1 MSDAAILAM
10 SLSEIAAQR
19 SAFKPVRYFSLRAAE
34 PAAVVD
40 EYARGLAD
48 GQQLAVTAFTAE
60 KDALLALV
68 TSAQALKPE
77 AGPELSALL
86 RKTVVRLVAQICDRI
101 TIDADFLEAQ
111 IARAVAVITEAD
123 EARQIMVHPDDAAL
137 LGQSVHSLAV
147 RSDPGMA
154 RGMIRIDCSQG
165 WIEHGVPLGLERLR
179 DMFGG
184 DA

>member
-10 SLSEIAAQR
+10 SLSELAAQR

-34 PAAVVD
+34 PAAIVD

-48 GQQLAVTAFTAE
+48 GQQLAATAFTSE

-68 TSAQALKPE
+68 SSAQALKPE

-86 RKTVVRLVAQICDRI
+86 RETIVRLVGQICDRI

-111 IARAVAVITEAD
+111 IARAVAEVGRLASSRKSSFSGTKGRHPEITSAGVE
-123 EARQIMVHPDDAAL
+123 
-137 LGQSVHSLAV
+137 LGQ
-147 RSDPGMA
+147 
-154 RGMIRIDCSQG
+154 
-165 WIEHGVPLGLERLR
+165 
-179 DMFGG
+179 
-184 DA
+184 

>member
-1 MSDAAILAM
+1 MSDAVITTM

-19 SAFKPVRYFSLRAAE
+19 SVFKPARGLSLRAAE
-34 PAAVVD
+34 PAAVID

-48 GQQLAVTAFTAE
+48 GQQLSAAAFAAE
-60 KDALLALV
+60 KDALLALIS
-68 TSAQALKPE
+68 SAQVLRPE

-86 RKTVVRLVAQICDRI
+86 RETVVRLVEQICDHI

-111 IARAVAVITEAD
+111 IARAVSVITEAD
-123 EARQIMVHPDDAAL
+123 EARQITVHPDDAAL
-137 LGQSVHSLAV
+137 LGETVHSLAV
-147 RSDPGMA
+147 HGDPSIA

-165 WIEHGVPLGLERLR
+165 WIEHGAPLGLERLR
-179 DMFGG
+179 DVLGG